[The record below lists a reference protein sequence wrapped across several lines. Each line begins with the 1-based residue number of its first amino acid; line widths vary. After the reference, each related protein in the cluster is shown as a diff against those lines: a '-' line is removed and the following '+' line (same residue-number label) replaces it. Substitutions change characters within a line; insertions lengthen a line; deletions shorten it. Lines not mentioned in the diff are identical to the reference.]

1 MLLDDKETILIGI
14 TGGSASGKTSIA
26 RRIQESYSDS
36 DLVTIIKEDD
46 YYKDQ
51 SFLPFE
57 ERLKTNYDHPNAFD
71 HDLLIRHLDML
82 KKGEQIEKP
91 TYDYVHHTRS
101 DVTEIV
107 KPTNVMV
114 LEGLFVLEN
123 SAIRERLDIKVFVDT
138 PANIRFIRRLQRDMI
153 ERGRSMES
161 VINQYCN
168 TVRVMHDEF
177 IEPTKKYADII
188 IPSGGRNLVAVDLLE
203 TKINSILQNKMI
215 K

>member
-14 TGGSASGKTSIA
+14 SGGSASGKTSIA

-138 PANIRFIRRLQRDMI
+138 PADIRFIRRLQRDMI

-168 TVRVMHDEF
+168 TVRVMHEEF

>member
-14 TGGSASGKTSIA
+14 SGGSASGKTSIA

-36 DLVTIIKEDD
+36 NLVTIIKEDD

-138 PANIRFIRRLQRDMI
+138 PADIRFIRRLQRDMI

-168 TVRVMHDEF
+168 TVRVMHEEF

>member
-14 TGGSASGKTSIA
+14 SGGSASGKTSIA

-36 DLVTIIKEDD
+36 DAVTIIKEDD

-114 LEGLFVLEN
+114 VEGLFVLEN

-138 PANIRFIRRLQRDMI
+138 PADIRFIRRLQRDMI

-168 TVRVMHDEF
+168 TVRVMHEEF

>member
-138 PANIRFIRRLQRDMI
+138 PADIRFIRRLQRDMI

>member
-14 TGGSASGKTSIA
+14 SGGSASGKTSIA

-36 DLVTIIKEDD
+36 DAVTIIKEDD

-138 PANIRFIRRLQRDMI
+138 PADIRFIRRLQRDMI

-168 TVRVMHDEF
+168 TVRVMHEEF

>member
-36 DLVTIIKEDD
+36 NLVTIIKEDD

-101 DVTEIV
+101 DVTEII

-138 PANIRFIRRLQRDMI
+138 PADIRFIRRLQRDMI

>member
-14 TGGSASGKTSIA
+14 SGGSASGKTSIA

-36 DLVTIIKEDD
+36 DAVTIIKEDD

-138 PANIRFIRRLQRDMI
+138 PADIRFIRRLQRDMI

-168 TVRVMHDEF
+168 TVRVMYEEF

>member
-14 TGGSASGKTSIA
+14 SGGSASGKTSIA

-36 DLVTIIKEDD
+36 DAVTIIKEDD

-138 PANIRFIRRLQRDMI
+138 PADIRFIRRLQRDMI

-168 TVRVMHDEF
+168 TVRVMREEF

>member
-1 MLLDDKETILIGI
+1 MLLDDMETILIGI

-138 PANIRFIRRLQRDMI
+138 PADIRFIRRLQRDMI

-188 IPSGGRNLVAVDLLE
+188 ITSGGRNLVAVDLLE